1 MKRKKIV
8 KEMGYVCTPSN
19 FSIKLKHQMV
29 SHNNRTG
36 LGINMTI
43 FDGSKSIFSSGFL
56 PEKPITSRFDY
67 DNLLKDI
74 LQQLFG
80 LTRNKFIKV
89 ILKDDFYGIQ
99 FYDKFKQ
106 VQSKLGTVIYKR
118 KAADRK
124 PKISLEKRN

>member
-43 FDGSKSIFSSGFL
+43 FDGSKSIFSSDFI
-56 PEKPITSRFDY
+56 PEKPVTSRFDY
-67 DNLLKDI
+67 DDLLKDV
-74 LQQLFG
+74 LRQLFE
-80 LTRNKFIKV
+80 LSRSKFVKFI
-89 ILKDDFYGIQ
+89 LKEDNHGVR
-99 FYDKFKQ
+99 FYDNLKK
-106 VQSKLGTVIYKR
+106 VQNKLGTTIFH
-118 KAADRK
+118 
-124 PKISLEKRN
+124 RN